1 MYHGGTTTLKLNF
14 LRHLYSGLFTQCS
27 NSDSSSELK
36 VIMFLHLVI
45 LLLFPTLSSTRK
57 PLYGK
62 VIIENKSKDTIRV
75 ILVPPANWDLYDQ
88 RTNKTIL
95 PGHGERVGGN
105 HIRLDF
111 TQSIGL
117 GPYRMDHMI
126 HTIYISS
133 TEVFFHTF

>member
-1 MYHGGTTTLKLNF
+1 MNF
-14 LRHLYSGLFTQCS
+14 LRHLYSGIFTQYS
-27 NSDSSSELK
+27 NSDSSLEVK
-36 VIMFLHLVI
+36 VIMFLNLVI
-45 LLLFPTLSSTRK
+45 LLLFPSQLSTRK

-105 HIRLDF
+105 HIRLVF
-111 TQSIGL
+111 TQFIRH
-117 GPYRMDHMI
+117 GP
-126 HTIYISS
+126 
-133 TEVFFHTF
+133 